1 MSGKEITQFYGFT
14 EGGQIMT
21 VDSSKSGRRNG
32 SVGKTVSGMEIRI
45 LDQEGQ
51 EAPAGEAGEVCFR
64 FEGHMVG
71 YWNLPEE
78 TGKTLREG
86 WLHTGDI
93 GTLDKDGFLFLLD
106 RKQDRMLVGGYNVY
120 PSQIEEVLHKDKRVK
135 EAAVI
140 GIPDERLGEVPIA
153 FVVLKEG
160 EKATEEEL
168 INLTREE
175 LAKYKALRKVRF
187 VESIPKNPTG
197 KILKKL
203 LKEKMGNTV

>member
-1 MSGKEITQFYGFT
+1 
-14 EGGQIMT
+14 MT

-32 SVGKTVSGMEIRI
+32 SVGKVVSGMEIKI
-45 LDQEGQ
+45 FDQEGK
-51 EAPAGEAGEVCFR
+51 EVPAGEAGEVCFR

-71 YWNLPEE
+71 YWNLPDE
-78 TGKTLREG
+78 TRKTIQG
-86 WLHTGDI
+86 DWLHTGDI
-93 GTLDKDGFLFLLD
+93 GSLDEDGFLFLLD

-120 PSQIEEVLHKDKRVK
+120 PSQIEEVLHGDDRVK

-140 GIPDERLGEVPIA
+140 GIPDERLGEVPMA
-153 FVVLKEG
+153 FVVLREG
-160 EKATEEEL
+160 DEATEEEL

-187 VESIPKNPTG
+187 VDNIPKNPTG

-203 LKEKMGNTV
+203 LKEKVGNTV